1 MRKRL
6 IFILFIFVIILAG
19 CWDQQLLVNKTL
31 LNGISFDLTEEGE
44 ILATARALNI
54 QSKGGGQ
61 FEVVDEIVEAVRPTP
76 AGLGLDMDSQLAGQI
91 DASKAHIVIVGEE
104 MAKKGLHA
112 IIELFYRNKEAYLS
126 SKVLISKGKASD
138 ILSTE
143 KEKSPIAFV
152 ILQTLNGAEADTIIP
167 KETIFTVWK
176 TVLDPGE
183 DMVLPYVEKTGS
195 NKIEVAGVALFN
207 DDKFTGTTLSREKSS
222 LLLLLLD
229 NLQKTNRIPLVLDPE
244 TKDRAIAFTTRNLK
258 RTLEVKVEKPGNQIT
273 CTVHIKMNIEV
284 VSYPQDFKKPLN
296 IKKLNKDLSE
306 ELTKQ
311 AKEITNTLI
320 QVDCDAFGIG
330 RRIKSYHPD
339 VWKKIKNWQEEYKNV
354 QIEPK
359 VTVNIIRTGNLY

>member
-6 IFILFIFVIILAG
+6 IIILFIIIIILAG

-31 LNGISFDLTEEGE
+31 VNGISFDLTEEGK
-44 ILATARALNI
+44 IHATARALNI

-61 FEVVDEIVEAVRPTP
+61 FEIEDEIVEAERPTVV
-76 AGLGLDMDSQLAGQI
+76 GVGLDMDSQIAGQI

-104 MAKKGLHA
+104 LAKKGMHPYV
-112 IIELFYRNKEAYLS
+112 EFFYRSKDSYLS

-138 ILSTE
+138 ILATE

-152 ILQTLNGAEADTIIP
+152 ILQTLNGAEEETAIP
-167 KETIFTVWK
+167 KETIFSVWK
-176 TVLDPGE
+176 TIIDTGE
-183 DMVLPYVEKTGS
+183 DIILPYIERVES

-207 DDKFTGTTLSREKSS
+207 DDKFTGTTLPREISS

-229 NLQKTNRIPLVLDPE
+229 KFQKTSRMAIVLEPE
-244 TKDRAIAFTTRNLK
+244 TKDRSIAFATRDLK
-258 RTLEVKVEKPGNQIT
+258 RNFEVKVEKPGNQIT

-284 VSYPQDFKKPLN
+284 GSYPQDFKKELN
-296 IKKLNKDLSE
+296 VKELNKELSK
-306 ELTKQ
+306 ELTEQ

-320 QVDCDAFGIG
+320 QADCDAFGIG
-330 RRIKSYHPD
+330 RRLKSFHPD
-339 VWKKIKNWQEEYKNV
+339 VWKKINWQEEYKNV

-359 VTVNIIRTGNLY
+359 VTVNIIKTGNLY

>member
-1 MRKRL
+1 L
-6 IFILFIFVIILAG
+6 VG
-19 CWDQQLLVNKTL
+19 CWDQQLLVNKTI
-31 LNGISFDLTEEGE
+31 LNGSSFDLTEEGE

-76 AGLGLDMDSQLAGQI
+76 VGLGLDMDSKLAGQI
-91 DASKAHIVIVGEE
+91 DQSKAHIVIVGEE
-104 MAKKGLHA
+104 LAKKGMHPMVE
-112 IIELFYRNKEAYLS
+112 IFYRNKDAYLS

-167 KETIFTVWK
+167 KETIFSVWK
-176 TVLDPGE
+176 TILDLGE
-183 DMVLPYVEKTGS
+183 DMVLPYIKKTES
-195 NKIEVAGVALFN
+195 DKIEVDGVALFD
-207 DDKFTGTTLSREKSS
+207 DDKFTGKTLPREKSS

-229 NLQKTNRIPLVLDPE
+229 KKQKTSRMAVVLDPE
-244 TKDRAIAFTTRNLK
+244 KKDRSIAFATRDLK
-258 RTLEVKVEKPGNQIT
+258 RKLEVKVEKPGNQII

-284 VSYPQDFKKPLN
+284 GTYPQDFKNPLN

-320 QVDCDAFGIG
+320 QVGCDAFGIG
-330 RRIKSYHPD
+330 RRIKSYHPET
-339 VWKKIKNWQEEYKNV
+339 WNEIKNWKEEYKNV

-359 VTVNIIRTGNLY
+359 VTVNIIKTGNLY